1 MKNIIIL
8 GEEYWFQQG
17 NLYEATHLLEY
28 LENKRNKKKYNYII
42 LKSPIELVSTIN
54 TLDIKTIKAL
64 LLFQDVL
71 SDSYLNNKTIKEMK
85 SYLFNLIKNNIH
97 VYPNPNII
105 DIFASKEYNLTL
117 KNQLPWGQLPH
128 TEVYNISN
136 YAPYQE
142 KIIIKKLYEYTTK
155 LWEIFSKVVIKK
167 GYSYEGKQVKIFNKD
182 LNKGFKDFKDKAE
195 KLNYKKFWGVGS
207 NSIKIDNGITRYYI
221 IQGFNKI
228 VSKRSNEYRVFF
240 YNGKAK
246 YIANGTGTPNK
257 CLKDF
262 KSTALG
268 KEIIKF
274 AKKLY
279 KNYIPIF
286 WKGMTKYPILFRI
299 DVSFAID
306 KEFQDEYSIKIEG
319 YEKLVRI
326 YANEIEID
334 PTNYFY
340 NQFICLKNKNITN
353 KEIQEAFGKA
363 ITKYIKKLDKH

>member
-8 GEEYWFQQG
+8 GEEYWFQQEE
-17 NLYEATHLLEY
+17 LSEATYLLEY
-28 LENKRNKKKYNYII
+28 LENKRNKKYNYII
-42 LKSPIELVSTIN
+42 LKSPSELITTIN

-71 SDSYLNNKTIKEMK
+71 SDSYLNKKNIKEMK

-97 VYPNPNII
+97 IYPNPNII
-105 DIFASKEYNLTL
+105 DIFASKQYNLTL
-117 KNQLPWGQLPH
+117 KKQLPWAQLPH

-155 LWEIFSKVVIKK
+155 LWETFSKVVIKK

-182 LNKGFKDFKDKAE
+182 NNKDFKDFKDKAE
-195 KLNYKKFWGVGS
+195 KLNYKKFWGIGS
-207 NSIKIDNGITRYYI
+207 NSIKIDSGITRYYI

-228 VSKRSNEYRVFF
+228 VSKRINEYRVFF

-246 YIANGTGTPNK
+246 YIANGTNIPNK
-257 CLKDF
+257 CLKDI
-262 KSTALG
+262 KSVPLG
-268 KEIIKF
+268 KEIVKF

-286 WKGMTKYPILFRI
+286 WKDITKYPILFRI

-306 KEFQDEYSIKIEG
+306 DEFQDEYSIKIEG
-319 YEKLVRI
+319 FEKPVRI

-334 PTNYFY
+334 PTNFFF
-340 NQFICLKNKNITN
+340 NQFICLKDDKISN
-353 KEIQEAFGKA
+353 KEIQEGLGKA
-363 ITKYIKKLDKH
+363 ITKYIKKLDKK